1 LRDGCRV
8 YNFVIPAKAGIQ
20 ENEELN
26 RLDPGVH
33 RGDDV
38 WGVRRDD
45 VMTEASQ
52 EKR

>member
-1 LRDGCRV
+1 MNDDYHG
-8 YNFVIPAKAGIQ
+8 YNSVIPAQTGIQ

-45 VMTEASQ
+45 GMPEACD
-52 EKR
+52 E